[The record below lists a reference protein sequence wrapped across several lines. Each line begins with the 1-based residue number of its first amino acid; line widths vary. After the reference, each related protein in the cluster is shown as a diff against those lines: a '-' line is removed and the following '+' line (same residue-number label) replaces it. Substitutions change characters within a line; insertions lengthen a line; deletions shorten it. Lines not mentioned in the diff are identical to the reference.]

1 MSLDFAYLERNL
13 SVHLIF
19 DDMIMQVLVCLIFYQ
34 IVGFEISIDGD
45 LKEFCVIIPLSS
57 LPIKEF
63 F

>member
-1 MSLDFAYLERNL
+1 MSRLRLFKRNL

-19 DDMIMQVLVCLIFYQ
+19 DDDDTASACVSNILP

-45 LKEFCVIIPLSS
+45 LKGFVYHSVP

>member
-1 MSLDFAYLERNL
+1 MSRLRLFRKNL

-19 DDMIMQVLVCLIFYQ
+19 DDDEMQVLVCLIFYQ
-34 IVGFEISIDGD
+34 IVGFEISISD
-45 LKEFCVIIPLSS
+45 LKGVRIIPLSS